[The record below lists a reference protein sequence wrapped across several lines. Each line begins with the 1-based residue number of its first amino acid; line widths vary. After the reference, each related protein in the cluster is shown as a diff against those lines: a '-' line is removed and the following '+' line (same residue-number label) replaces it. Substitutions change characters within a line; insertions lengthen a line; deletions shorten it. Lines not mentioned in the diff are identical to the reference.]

1 MHNALAVELQRSA
14 MMSAVTMDLAGPRIL
29 PLTVLNLGLD
39 LPGHAAVLDDVT
51 FTLESGGIYMVLG
64 PNGAGK
70 TLLLKICHG
79 LLLPTR
85 GTVRWSGAGPNG
97 VQRRQAMVLQRPV
110 LLRRNVRENIDY
122 ALRLR
127 GLHPD
132 ERGPCVSQALA
143 LARLEHAADRPARAL
158 SGGEQQRVALA
169 RAWATRPEV
178 LFLDEPSTHL
188 DPVSARAVEEVI
200 GGIRAAGTTIVM
212 TTHDLAQARRLADG
226 ILFLHRGQLLEQ
238 QPARDFFRHP
248 QCVEARAFLQ
258 GDLLG

>member
-1 MHNALAVELQRSA
+1 MHNALAAEFQRSSG
-14 MMSAVTMDLAGPRIL
+14 MSVVTMDLAGPRIL
-29 PLTVLNLGLD
+29 PLAVVNLDLD
-39 LPGHAAVLDDVT
+39 LPGRAAVLDNVT
-51 FTLESGGIYMVLG
+51 FTLESGGICMVLG

-85 GTVRWSGAGPNG
+85 GAVRWSGAGPNG
-97 VQRRQAMVLQRPV
+97 VQRQQAMVLQRPV
-110 LLRRNVRENIDY
+110 LLRRSVRQNIDY

-127 GLHPD
+127 GLQAI
-132 ERGPCVSQALA
+132 ERGVRVAQALA
-143 LARLEHAADRPARAL
+143 LARLEHTTDRPARAL

-200 GGIRAAGTTIVM
+200 EGICAAGTTIVM
-212 TTHDLAQARRLADG
+212 TTHDLAQARRLADR

-238 QPARDFFRHP
+238 QPARDFFRQP
-248 QCVEARAFLQ
+248 QCAEAKAFLQ
-258 GDLLG
+258 GELLG